1 MLSNDENLVMHH
13 ADTEMTDYDTYY
25 RRFQP
30 PQGVK
35 LTSYRGQQ
43 GLVSFVLLL
52 HYLDT
57 HMFIPSFLFN
67 LMVQLSFSRPRF
79 IEGTDEV
86 GSSY

>member
-25 RRFQP
+25 RRFRS

-35 LTSYRGQQ
+35 LTSYRGLQA
-43 GLVSFVLLL
+43 LVGFVLPL
-52 HYLDT
+52 HLDA
-57 HMFIPSFLFN
+57 HMFISLFLFN

-79 IEGTDEV
+79 VEGTDEM
-86 GSSY
+86 GSRY